1 MTTTLADLARLAG
14 VSSATVSIALNNK
27 PGVSEAT
34 RTRIAKLAQ
43 EAGYRPNRAGRAL
56 RQARTGVVGL
66 YLPDS
71 AINYGYYTETTR
83 GVAAALQ
90 DNDLSVLILPSS
102 HDSPRISSFPAVD
115 GFILIEPHSDDRGV
129 EGILAQDLPVVCGD
143 PPAPGAGSPWGVV
156 ESTNFDST
164 RQVFDRFLSR
174 GARRPGLILLE
185 RVSTW
190 ALELE
195 DAYQGWCR
203 EHHLRP
209 RVALT
214 SIHDTN
220 TELLAALRGW
230 FHRGHGCDAVLVGGD
245 GVAVRIAGILRTLG
259 HQVGESV
266 LLVSG
271 VDSPMMQF
279 HTPPITAVDL
289 QPRRFGGACAQLLVD
304 LLDSPRPGTPVRRL
318 IESPLIERDSG

>member
-34 RTRIAKLAQ
+34 RERIMKLAH

-56 RQARTGVVGL
+56 RQSRTGAVGL
-66 YLPDS
+66 YLPNS
-71 AINYGYYTETTR
+71 AINYSYYTEATR

-90 DNDLSVLILPSS
+90 DHDLSLLILPSS
-102 HDSPRISSFPAVD
+102 HTSTRLSSFPAVD
-115 GFILIEPHSDDRGV
+115 GFIMIEPHSDDRGV
-129 EGILAQDLPVVCGD
+129 EGILRQELPVVCGD
-143 PPAPGAGSPWGVV
+143 PPAPRAGKPWGIV
-156 ESTNFDST
+156 ESSNYDST
-164 RQVFDRFLSR
+164 RLVFDRFRAR

-190 ALELE
+190 AVELE
-195 DAYQGWCR
+195 DAYRGWCG
-203 EHHLRP
+203 EHRLRP

-220 TELLAALRGW
+220 DELLAKLSGW

-245 GVAVRIAGILRTLG
+245 GVAVRIAGILRSLG
-259 HQVGESV
+259 HQVGDSV

-271 VDSPMMQF
+271 VDSPMMEF
-279 HTPPITAVDL
+279 HTPRITAVDL
-289 QPRRFGGACAQLLVD
+289 QPRRFGGACADLLVE
-304 LLDSPRPGTPVRRL
+304 LIAAPRPKVPVRRL
-318 IESPLIERDSG
+318 IEAPLIERESG

>member
-34 RTRIAKLAQ
+34 RTRIIQLAHD
-43 EAGYRPNRAGRAL
+43 AGYRPNRAGRAL
-56 RQARTGVVGL
+56 RQARTGAVGL
-66 YLPDS
+66 YLPNS

-90 DNDLSVLILPSS
+90 DHDLSLLILPSS
-102 HDSPRISSFPAVD
+102 HDSSWITTFPAVD

-129 EGILAQDLPVVCGD
+129 EGILGQDLPVVCGD
-143 PPAPGAGSPWGVV
+143 PPAPKAGQPWGVV
-156 ESTNFDST
+156 ESTNYAST
-164 RQVFDRFLSR
+164 RVVFDRFLTR

-195 DAYQGWCR
+195 DAYLGWCN
-203 EHHLRP
+203 EHRLRP

-220 TELLAALRGW
+220 EELLSALRGW

-271 VDSPMMQF
+271 VDSPMMEF
-279 HTPPITAVDL
+279 HTPRITAVDL
-289 QPRRFGGACAQLLVD
+289 QPRQFGGACAELLVD
-304 LLDSPRPGTPVRRL
+304 LMDSPRPETPVCRM
-318 IESPLIERDSG
+318 IEAPLIERESG